1 MSTCATLRKLLL
13 CTTHGFRQQEALQGC
28 TAWCV
33 AFAGTEMMT
42 EFKRQTYSDQ
52 VAEYIR
58 RQIRAGNFLPGEA
71 VKEANIAGRLGI
83 SRAPVREALE
93 CLVQEGLL
101 TSEPQK
107 GKTVRRFTAKELCDS
122 YIVGGILEGAGVA
135 ESLSLWTE
143 ENLAELAG
151 VLRDMQAI
159 CRTAHSLEPLVE
171 LDERFHATLRMHC
184 DNVRLLEMVH
194 LSCAAI
200 SKCWGYKHWI
210 VLFTP
215 KEYYQRHEKVV
226 GAIAT
231 RDPERVEGVLREHY
245 KEIGRRMAAFGEQ
258 PR

>member
-1 MSTCATLRKLLL
+1 
-13 CTTHGFRQQEALQGC
+13 
-28 TAWCV
+28 
-33 AFAGTEMMT
+33 MMT